1 MDSQV
6 LANLRLKLHLEYPDL
21 EDCYVDG
28 YACSL
33 AGLSEETNPYLLD
46 SIEGNYWTDGW
57 WAAFY
62 EEKPLFNL
70 EGPTVAAAQPKPH
83 EHRFSDFFV
92 TFLEI
97 SGVIA
102 VSALVGY
109 QLWDLV
115 A

>member
-1 MDSQV
+1 MDQHI
-6 LANLRLKLHLEYPDL
+6 LADVRLKLHLEYPDL
-21 EDCYVDG
+21 EECYVDG

-33 AGLSEETNPYLLD
+33 AGLAEETNPYTLN
-46 SIEGNYWTDGW
+46 SIEGDYWTDGW
-57 WAAFY
+57 WSAFY

-70 EGPTVAAAQPKPH
+70 EGPTIETAQPKPV
-83 EHRFSDFFV
+83 EHRFSDYVV

-102 VSALVGY
+102 VSALVSY
-109 QLWDLV
+109 QLWDFV

>member
-1 MDSQV
+1 MNWLNKNKGITLLLYLDLVVHISAHAQ
-6 LANLRLKLHLEYPDL
+6 EYVKNID
-21 EDCYVDG
+21 
-28 YACSL
+28 
-33 AGLSEETNPYLLD
+33 TKPYLRQTF
-46 SIEGNYWTDGW
+46 INI
-57 WAAFY
+57 A

-83 EHRFSDFFV
+83 EHRFSDFLV